1 MLYVVFAQNYDIL
14 VKKNIDFSFILGH
27 AKLIGVPLGIR
38 HVHFINKGLHEIMS
52 TLYYS
57 PFKMFSVKN
66 SEEKSKKAVSDATRL
81 AEELRTEQE
90 HGITADRL
98 AKSSQ
103 AQCTEL
109 QVRKPV
115 FKNF

>member
-1 MLYVVFAQNYDIL
+1 MIMPYVVSARNYDIL
-14 VKKNIDFSFILGH
+14 VKKNIDSHFLLIIH
-27 AKLIGVPLGIR
+27 TKLVCVPLSIR
-38 HVHFINKGLHEIMS
+38 RVHFINNGSHEIMS
-52 TLYYS
+52 TLYS

-66 SEEKSKKAVSDATRL
+66 SEEKSKKAISDATRL

-103 AQCTEL
+103 AQCAEL

-115 FKNF
+115 F